1 MYYADD
7 GIGAL
12 APQLCTK
19 RSQPKH
25 IIQINQN
32 DFQYGLKLIIRWI
45 KTSIDNFT
53 DYRQFSTKI
62 KIKSIKFMLFL
73 LVREAEVLLYYFF
86 NLISAESCL

>member
-7 GIGAL
+7 GIRAL

-32 DFQYGLKLIIRWI
+32 DFQFGLKLIFRWI

-53 DYRQFSTKI
+53 DYRQFSTNNNKI
-62 KIKSIKFMLFL
+62 KIIRLMPVL
-73 LVREAEVLLYYFF
+73 LAREADVLIL
-86 NLISAESCL
+86 